1 MSDDELYESECEH
14 AGSEP
19 NQPESQYHDGSSN
32 GEKRRKNTKI
42 TSINRVMYIHEDSS
56 LAQLLDTTIKTLNQV
71 NNLQLVIG
79 NHSNRLCPNNFTAK
93 YTIPRTSYKDVDI
106 TSIKDFDVL
115 ITEVQKQRSPA
126 FKLLLTQTKLLEN
139 GSENEDK
146 EEEEEEPRRKTSKP
160 NSKETKLNEHIAEL
174 LRLYTCEDQSC
185 KFPICWPSP
194 TDAKHVHLTPLHL
207 KTWAAAII
215 AAEKNPDIQTD
226 YESPLNTKL
235 FDPASETS
243 AGNIALLSRQRQ
255 GTGNMGTSIIVNND
269 FKELANVLV
278 GDRRPVQL
286 VLQPISQN
294 RPRPELVPKMTL
306 EAFCDRYDLSIFIL
320 QKLDVMKVTGP
331 HGLRF
336 ISNEQLFDI
345 GHLNVGE
352 VADMHNA
359 HERWMLGPV

>member
-1 MSDDELYESECEH
+1 MSDDKLYENERER
-14 AGSEP
+14 SEP
-19 NQPESQYHDGSSN
+19 NQPESQYHDGRGIQVSVSFTPFPQ
-32 GEKRRKNTKI
+32 GP
-42 TSINRVMYIHEDSS
+42 VMAKSDAKCKDRLRQPGY
-56 LAQLLDTTIKTLNQV
+56 LLDTAIETLDQV
-71 NNLQLVIG
+71 NNLQFVIG
-79 NHSNRLCPNNFTAK
+79 NRSNRLCPDNFTAR
-93 YTIPRTSYKDVDI
+93 YTIPRTSYKDVDL

-115 ITEVQKQRSPA
+115 VTEVQKQRSPA

-139 GSENEDK
+139 GSENEDD

-160 NSKETKLNEHIAEL
+160 NSEETKLNEHIAEL
-174 LRLYTCEDQSC
+174 SRLYTCEDRSC

-226 YESPLNTKL
+226 YESPPNTKL

-243 AGNIALLSRQRQ
+243 AGDIALLSRRRQ
-255 GTGNMGTSIIVNND
+255 GTGNG
-269 FKELANVLV
+269 
-278 GDRRPVQL
+278 PV
-286 VLQPISQN
+286 PQN

-345 GHLNVGE
+345 GQLDVGE
-352 VADMHNA
+352 VADVRDA